1 MKNNQLKEG
10 ELTGNSAGIG
20 IVTQDMVQARA
31 TELAVIDGRLPDDAT
46 MSDFV
51 QAKQELNGEP
61 DEFSQA
67 APLESAPES
76 EHRRG
81 RV

>member
-1 MKNNQLKEG
+1 MKTNPLKAG
-10 ELTGNSAGIG
+10 ELTENSAGIG
-20 IVTQDMVQARA
+20 TVTQDMVQTRA
-31 TELAVIDGRLPDDAT
+31 TELAVIDGRLPGDAT

-51 QAKQELNGEP
+51 QAKQELSGEP

-67 APLESAPES
+67 ALLESAPES